1 MMLTQDNKQFVSVEA
16 HKGRTIAARLAPGTD
31 LVSGIAAVCHK
42 HHIEY
47 GYFGS
52 VMGSL
57 AQATYIIPLKDP
69 TQPLGFRFCEPI
81 EVDGPIDLLGGQ
93 GVICQ
98 SEKGELMIHLHAQ
111 GVTPDRVVFGG
122 HFSVGGNPVL
132 ATIDLVIVEF
142 DGAKLM
148 RRYDPQSGL
157 MVFSPE
163 L

>member
-1 MMLTQDNKQFVSVEA
+1 MELSQDNKQFVSVEA
-16 HKGRTIAARLAPGTD
+16 HKGRTIAARLTPGTD
-31 LVSGIAAVCHK
+31 LVSGIEAVCHK

-57 AQATYIIPLKDP
+57 SQATYIIPLKDP

-111 GVTPDRVVFGG
+111 GVTPDRAVFGG
-122 HFSVGGNPVL
+122 HFSAGGNPVL

-157 MVFSPE
+157 MAFSPE

>member
-1 MMLTQDNKQFVSVEA
+1 MVLSREKQFVSVEA
-16 HKGRTIAARLAPGTD
+16 HKGRTVAAHLKPGTD
-31 LVSGIAAVCHK
+31 LVSGIEAVCQK
-42 HHIEY
+42 HHIQY

-57 AQATYIIPLKDP
+57 AKATYIIPLKDP
-69 TQPLGFRFCEPI
+69 TQPLGFRFCDPI

-98 SEKGELMIHLHAQ
+98 SDKGERMIHLHAH
-111 GVTPDRVVFGG
+111 GVTPDRIVFGG
-122 HFSVGGNPVL
+122 HFSAGGNPVL

-148 RRYDPQSGL
+148 RRYDPESGL

>member
-1 MMLTQDNKQFVSVEA
+1 MSPDKQFVSVEA
-16 HKGRTIAARLAPGTD
+16 HKGRTIAAHLKPGTD
-31 LVSGIAAVCHK
+31 LVSGIEAVCQK

-57 AQATYIIPLKDP
+57 SQATYIIPLKDP

-81 EVDGPIDLLGGQ
+81 EVEGPIDLLGGQ

-98 SEKGELMIHLHAQ
+98 SEKGERMIHLHAQ

-122 HFSVGGNPVL
+122 HFSAGGNPVL
-132 ATIDLVIVEF
+132 ATIDLIIVEF

>member
-1 MMLTQDNKQFVSVEA
+1 MQKDKQFISVEA
-16 HKGRTIAARLAPGTD
+16 HKGRTVAARLMPGTD
-31 LVSGIAAVCHK
+31 LVSGIEAVCQK
-42 HHIEY
+42 HHIQY

-57 AQATYIIPLKDP
+57 EKATYIIPLKDP
-69 TQPLGFRFCEPI
+69 SAPLGFRFCDPI
-81 EVDGPIDLLGGQ
+81 VTEGPIDLLGGQ

-98 SEKGELMIHLHAQ
+98 SEKGERMIHLHAH
-111 GVTPDRVVFGG
+111 GVTPDRTVFGG
-122 HFSVGGNPVL
+122 HFSVGSNPIL
-132 ATIDLVIVEF
+132 ATIDLVLVEF

-148 RRYDPQSGL
+148 RRYDPDSGL

>member
-1 MMLTQDNKQFVSVEA
+1 MSQEKLFVSVEA
-16 HKGRTIAARLAPGTD
+16 HKGRTIAAHLKPGTD
-31 LVSGIAAVCHK
+31 LVSGIEAVCQK
-42 HHIEY
+42 HHIQY
-47 GYFGS
+47 GYFAS

-57 AQATYIIPLKDP
+57 AKATYILPYKDL
-69 TQPLGFRFCEPI
+69 TAPLGFRFCDPI
-81 EVDGPIDLLGGQ
+81 EVEGPIELLGGQ

-98 SEKGELMIHLHAQ
+98 TEKSELMIHLHAQ
-111 GVTPDRVVFGG
+111 GIAPDRVAFGG
-122 HFSVGGNPVL
+122 HFSAGGNPVL

-148 RRYDPQSGL
+148 RRYDSETGL

>member
-1 MMLTQDNKQFVSVEA
+1 MSPDKQFVSVEA
-16 HKGRTIAARLAPGTD
+16 HKGRTVAAHLKPGTD
-31 LVSGIAAVCHK
+31 LVSWIEAVCQK
-42 HHIEY
+42 HHIQY

-57 AQATYIIPLKDP
+57 AKATYILPYKDP
-69 TQPLGFRFCEPI
+69 TAPLGFRFCEPI
-81 EVDGPIDLLGGQ
+81 EVEGPIELLGGQ

-98 SEKGELMIHLHAQ
+98 TEKGEMMIHLHAQ
-111 GVTPDRVVFGG
+111 GMTPDRVAFGG
-122 HFSVGGNPVL
+122 HFSAGGNPVL

-148 RRYDPQSGL
+148 RRYDPESGL

>member
-1 MMLTQDNKQFVSVEA
+1 MILSQEKQFVSVEA
-16 HKGRTIAARLAPGTD
+16 HKGRTVAAHLKPGTD
-31 LVSGIAAVCHK
+31 LVSGIEAVCQK
-42 HHIEY
+42 HHIQY

-57 AQATYIIPLKDP
+57 SKATYIIPLKDP
-69 TQPLGFRFCEPI
+69 TQPLGFRFCDPI
-81 EVDGPIDLLGGQ
+81 EIDGPIDLLGGQ

-98 SEKGELMIHLHAQ
+98 SDKGERMIHLHAH
-111 GVTPDRVVFGG
+111 GVTPDRIVFGG
-122 HFSVGGNPVL
+122 HFSAGGNPVL

-148 RRYDPQSGL
+148 RRYDPESGL

>member
-1 MMLTQDNKQFVSVEA
+1 MSPDKQFVSVEA
-16 HKGRTIAARLAPGTD
+16 HKGRTIAAHLKPGTD
-31 LVSGIAAVCHK
+31 LVSGIEAVCQK

-57 AQATYIIPLKDP
+57 SQATYIVPLKDP

-122 HFSVGGNPVL
+122 HFSAGGNPVL

-148 RRYDPQSGL
+148 RRYDPSSGL

>member
-1 MMLTQDNKQFVSVEA
+1 MALSQEKQFVSVEA
-16 HKGRTIAARLAPGTD
+16 HKGRTVAAHLKPGTD
-31 LVSGIAAVCHK
+31 LVSGIEAVCQK
-42 HHIEY
+42 HHIQY

-57 AQATYIIPLKDP
+57 AKATYILPYKDP
-69 TQPLGFRFCEPI
+69 TAPLGFRFCDPI

-98 SEKGELMIHLHAQ
+98 SDKGERMIHLHAH
-111 GVTPDRVVFGG
+111 GVTPDRIVFGG
-122 HFSVGGNPVL
+122 HFSAGGNPVL

-148 RRYDPQSGL
+148 RRYDPVSGL

>member
-1 MMLTQDNKQFVSVEA
+1 MTQDNKQFVSVEA
-16 HKGRTIAARLAPGTD
+16 HKGRTIAARLTPGTD
-31 LVSGIAAVCHK
+31 LVSGIEAVCQK

-57 AQATYIIPLKDP
+57 SQATYIVPLKDP

-98 SEKGELMIHLHAQ
+98 SEKGERMIHLHAH

-122 HFSVGGNPVL
+122 HFSAGGNPVL

>member
-1 MMLTQDNKQFVSVEA
+1 MALSQEKQFVSVEA
-16 HKGRTIAARLAPGTD
+16 HKGRTVAAHLKPGTD
-31 LVSGIAAVCHK
+31 MVSGIEAVCQK
-42 HHIEY
+42 HHIQY

-57 AQATYIIPLKDP
+57 AKATYIIPLKDP
-69 TQPLGFRFCEPI
+69 TQPQGFRFCDPI

-98 SEKGELMIHLHAQ
+98 SDKGERMIHLHAH
-111 GVTPDRVVFGG
+111 GVTPDRIVFGG
-122 HFSVGGNPVL
+122 HFSAGGNPVL

-148 RRYDPQSGL
+148 RRYDPVSGL

>member
-1 MMLTQDNKQFVSVEA
+1 MELTQDNKQLASVEA
-16 HKGRTIAARLAPGTD
+16 HKGRTIAARLLPGTD
-31 LVSGIAAVCHK
+31 LVSGIEAVCHK

-57 AQATYIIPLKDP
+57 SQATYIIPLKDP
-69 TQPLGFRFCEPI
+69 SQPLGFRFCEPI

-122 HFSVGGNPVL
+122 HFSAGGNPVL

>member
-1 MMLTQDNKQFVSVEA
+1 MELTQDNKQFVSVEA
-16 HKGRTIAARLAPGTD
+16 HKGRTIAARLTPGTD
-31 LVSGIAAVCHK
+31 LVSGIEAVCHK
-42 HHIEY
+42 HHIDY

-57 AQATYIIPLKDP
+57 SQATYIIPLKDP

-122 HFSVGGNPVL
+122 HFSAGGNPVL

-157 MVFSPE
+157 MAFSPE

>member
-1 MMLTQDNKQFVSVEA
+1 MDKNKRFISVEA
-16 HKGRTIAARLAPGTD
+16 HKGRTIAARLMPGTD
-31 LVSGIAAVCHK
+31 LVSGIEAVCQK
-42 HHIEY
+42 HLIKY

-57 AQATYIIPLKDP
+57 VKATYVIPEEDLSAP
-69 TQPLGFRFCEPI
+69 QGFRFSEPI
-81 EVDGPIDLLGGQ
+81 ETQGPIDLLGGQ

-98 SEKGELMIHLHAQ
+98 SEKGELLIHLHAQ
-111 GVTPDRVVFGG
+111 GVTPDQKVFGG
-122 HFSVGGNPVL
+122 HFAAGGNPIL
-132 ATIDLVIVEF
+132 ATIDLIIVEF

-148 RRYDPQSGL
+148 RRYDPVSGL

>member
-1 MMLTQDNKQFVSVEA
+1 MVLSQDKQFISVEA
-16 HKGRTIAARLAPGTD
+16 HKGRTIAARLMPGTD
-31 LVSGIAAVCHK
+31 LVSGIEAVCQK

-57 AQATYIIPLKDP
+57 SKATYILPYKDL
-69 TQPLGFRFCEPI
+69 TAPLGFRFCDPI
-81 EVDGPIDLLGGQ
+81 EQYGPIELLGGH

-98 SEKGELMIHLHAQ
+98 TEKGELMIHLHAQ
-111 GVTPDRVVFGG
+111 GMTPDRVAFGG
-122 HFSVGGNPVL
+122 HFSAGGNPVL

-148 RRYDPQSGL
+148 RRHDPESGL

>member
-1 MMLTQDNKQFVSVEA
+1 MSQDKLFVSVEA
-16 HKGRTIAARLAPGTD
+16 HKGRTIAAHLKPGTD
-31 LVSGIAAVCHK
+31 LVSGIEAVCQK
-42 HHIEY
+42 HHIQY
-47 GYFGS
+47 GYFAS

-57 AQATYIIPLKDP
+57 AKATYILPYKDL
-69 TQPLGFRFCEPI
+69 TAPLGFRFCEPI
-81 EVDGPIDLLGGQ
+81 EVEGPIELLGGQ

-98 SEKGELMIHLHAQ
+98 TEKAELMIHLHAQ
-111 GVTPDRVVFGG
+111 GIAPGRVAFGG
-122 HFSVGGNPVL
+122 HFSAGGNPVL

-148 RRYDPQSGL
+148 RRYDSETGL

>member
-1 MMLTQDNKQFVSVEA
+1 LDKYKQIVSVEA
-16 HKGRTIAARLAPGTD
+16 HKGRTIAARLMPGTD
-31 LVSGIAAVCHK
+31 LVSGIEAVCQK
-42 HHIEY
+42 HLIEY

-57 AQATYIIPLKDP
+57 SKATYIIPQKDLSA
-69 TQPLGFRFCEPI
+69 PLGFKITDPI
-81 EVDGPIDLLGGQ
+81 ETEGPIDLLGGQ

-98 SEKGELMIHLHAQ
+98 SEKGGTMIHLHAQ

-122 HFSVGGNPVL
+122 HFSHGGNPVL
-132 ATIDLVIVEF
+132 ATIDLIIVEF
-142 DGAKLM
+142 DGARLM
-148 RRYDPQSGL
+148 RRYDPDSDL

>member
-1 MMLTQDNKQFVSVEA
+1 MTQDNKQFVSVEA
-16 HKGRTIAARLAPGTD
+16 HKGRTIAARLMPGTD
-31 LVSGIAAVCHK
+31 LVSGIEAVCQK

-57 AQATYIIPLKDP
+57 SQATYIVPLKDP

-98 SEKGELMIHLHAQ
+98 SEKGERMIHLHAH

-122 HFSVGGNPVL
+122 HFSAGGNPVL